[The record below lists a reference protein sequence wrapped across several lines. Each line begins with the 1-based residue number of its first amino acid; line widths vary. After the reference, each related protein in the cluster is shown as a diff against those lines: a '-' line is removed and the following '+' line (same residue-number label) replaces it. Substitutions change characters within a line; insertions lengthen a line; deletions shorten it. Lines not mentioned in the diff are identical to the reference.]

1 MSETTMMNEN
11 DDKGVLA
18 HVCAILDCFTIERP
32 EIGVREVARMTGLT
46 TSTAG
51 RLMSA
56 MKERGI
62 LSQNPNSRGYTLGM
76 RLLTWTGV
84 YLTSMDIR
92 TVAQPIMSELQ
103 QSTQETISLYVLDG
117 TDRVCV
123 ERLES
128 PQNVRIIARLGRR
141 LPLYAGSAGKVM
153 LAFMPEERVK
163 AIIEAS
169 SLAPFTA
176 RTITDPNLLMQE
188 LDKIRQRGYGVS
200 HGEWTQD
207 ASGIAA
213 PVFGPS
219 RDVIAALTISGP
231 TQRFTRD
238 TIEKYAREVV
248 NAANEISRQMGYT
261 SYHTTSYYRKIR

>member
-1 MSETTMMNEN
+1 MKPIDAEE
-11 DDKGVLA
+11 KGVLS
-18 HVCAILDCFTIERP
+18 HVCAILDCFTIDRP

-46 TSTAG
+46 TSTVG
-51 RLMSA
+51 RLMTA

-62 LSQNPNSRGYTLGM
+62 LSQNQNSRGYALGM

-84 YLTSMDIR
+84 YLTALDIR
-92 TVAQPIMSELQ
+92 TIAQPIMAELQ

-117 TDRVCV
+117 SDRVCV

-141 LPLYAGSAGKVM
+141 LPLYAGSAGKAM
-153 LAFMPEERVK
+153 LAFLPEQKIKEIV
-163 AIIEAS
+163 ES
-169 SLAPFTA
+169 SNLAPFTA
-176 RTITDPNLLMQE
+176 RTITDPTLLLQE
-188 LDKIRQRGYGVS
+188 LDKVRQRGYAVS

-207 ASGIAA
+207 ASGVAA
-213 PVFGPS
+213 PVFGPN
-219 RDVIAALTISGP
+219 RDVIGALTISGP

-248 NAANEISRQMGYT
+248 NYAHEISKQMGFT
-261 SYHTTSYYRKIR
+261 SYNTTSYLRKI

>member
-1 MSETTMMNEN
+1 MTE

-18 HVCAILDCFTIERP
+18 HVCAILDCFTIDRP

-51 RLMSA
+51 RLMAS

-62 LSQNPNSRGYTLGM
+62 LKQNGGSRSYTLGM

-84 YLTSMDIR
+84 YLTALDIR
-92 TVAQPIMSELQ
+92 TVSQPVMTELQ

-141 LPLYAGSAGKVM
+141 LPLYAGSAGKAI
-153 LAFMPEERVK
+153 LAYLPESKVREV
-163 AIIEAS
+163 IDS
-169 SLAPFTA
+169 SGLSPFTA
-176 RTITDPNLLMQE
+176 RTITDPTLLLEE
-188 LDKIRQRGYGVS
+188 LEKVRQKGYAVS
-200 HGEWTQD
+200 FGEWIQD
-207 ASGIAA
+207 ATGIAA
-213 PVFGPS
+213 PIFGVGKEVLGS
-219 RDVIAALTISGP
+219 LTISGP
-231 TQRFTRD
+231 SQRFSKEVIDR
-238 TIEKYAREVV
+238 YAKEVI
-248 NAANEISRQMGYT
+248 NAAGDISRQMGF
-261 SYHTTSYYRKIR
+261 SGYYSSIYRSGR

>member
-1 MSETTMMNEN
+1 MTSEN

-18 HVCAILDCFTIERP
+18 HLCAILDCFTMERP

-46 TSTAG
+46 TSTVG
-51 RLMSA
+51 RLMSD

-62 LSQNPNSRGYTLGM
+62 LAQNPGTRGYSLGM

-84 YLTSMDIR
+84 YLTTMDIR
-92 TVAQPIMSELQ
+92 TVSQPIMAELQ
-103 QSTQETISLYVLDG
+103 QSTQETISLYLLDG

-153 LAFMPEERVK
+153 LAFLPEEKVK
-163 AIIEAS
+163 DIIEAS

-176 RTITDPNLLMQE
+176 RTITDPTLLLQE
-188 LDKIRQRGYGVS
+188 LDRIRQRGYAVS
-200 HGEWTQD
+200 HGEWTPD
-207 ASGIAA
+207 ASGVAA
-213 PVFGPS
+213 PIFGLGKE
-219 RDVIAALTISGP
+219 VIAALTISGP

-238 TIEKYAREVV
+238 TIEKYGREVV
-248 NAANEISRQMGYT
+248 NAASEISRQMGYS
-261 SYHTTSYYRKIR
+261 SYHSTSSYLRKIR

>member
-1 MSETTMMNEN
+1 MNNEN

-18 HVCAILDCFTIERP
+18 HVCAILDCFSIDRP

-51 RLMSA
+51 RLMTA
-56 MKERGI
+56 MKDRGI
-62 LSQNPNSRGYTLGM
+62 LSQNPNNRGYTLGM

-153 LAFMPEERVK
+153 LAYLPEAKVK
-163 AIIEAS
+163 EIIESS

-176 RTITDPNLLMQE
+176 RTITDPQVMLQE
-188 LDKIRQRGYGVS
+188 LDKIRQRGFAVS

-207 ASGIAA
+207 ASGVAA

-219 RDVIAALTISGP
+219 RDVIGALTISGP

-248 NAANEISRQMGYT
+248 TSAHEISRQMGFTNY
-261 SYHTTSYYRKIR
+261 STTSYLRKFK

>member
-1 MSETTMMNEN
+1 MNEN

-18 HVCAILDCFTIERP
+18 HVCAILDCFTIDRP

-46 TSTAG
+46 TSTTG
-51 RLMSA
+51 RLMTA
-56 MKERGI
+56 MKDRGM

-92 TVAQPIMSELQ
+92 TVAQPFMAELQ

-117 TDRVCV
+117 FDRVCV

-153 LAFMPEERVK
+153 MAYLPEEKVK
-163 AIIEAS
+163 EIIEAS
-169 SLAPFTA
+169 CLAPFTA
-176 RTITDPNLLMQE
+176 RTITDPSVLMQE
-188 LDKIRQRGYGVS
+188 LEKIRQRGYAVS
-200 HGEWTQD
+200 HGEWIQD

-219 RDVIAALTISGP
+219 KDVIGALTISGP

-248 NAANEISRQMGYT
+248 ASAHEISKQMGYSSYSNT
-261 SYHTTSYYRKIR
+261 SYLRRYR